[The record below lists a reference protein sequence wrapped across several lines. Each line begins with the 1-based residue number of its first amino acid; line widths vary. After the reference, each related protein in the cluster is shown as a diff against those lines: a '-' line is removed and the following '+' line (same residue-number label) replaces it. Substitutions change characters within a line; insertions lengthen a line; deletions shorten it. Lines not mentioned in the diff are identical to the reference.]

1 MTHQRL
7 LSLKRLIL
15 IPIAITL
22 LAAVACGE
30 ADTPAPVVVR
40 ETVEVTKEV
49 PVVVTKEVVVTQEV
63 QVTKE
68 VVITQ
73 EVQVTKEVV
82 VTQEVQVTVIAQPT
96 PTDPPSLPGISG
108 GSYPI
113 INSGFPAR
121 WDPHL
126 AATLPEI
133 GAISPLYNQV
143 VEFNPVKPDEIIG
156 DLASGW
162 EANDDFT
169 SYVFTIRD
177 GIKWSDGED
186 LTAEDVAFSINRMIE
201 EGEPRPRAGLLR
213 TSTKNAE
220 AIDSSKVRVN
230 LNFPDASFLPFLAVD
245 FMKVV
250 PKHLFDAGTDINVWD
265 NIVGSGPYLP
275 EEIAQGSFSRHTRN
289 PDYFKAGLP
298 YFDEMTVFV
307 FSDPGTAAAAFETD
321 QLLGSTAGIT
331 IDTEGVFELASK
343 LEGKYTLYSTP
354 LNSGTHII
362 SNWTREPWNDW
373 RVLAGLRLAVDQQEI
388 LDAFDAGGT
397 HNYGAPF
404 PVGSWYGS
412 SVPELR
418 RLPGYGGITGS
429 SRTKD
434 QDIADAKALLAQ
446 AGYDPPSELG
456 TITLTVTNI
465 IWFPDVAQLFQE
477 QMRRNLGVDIE
488 LNTVDF
494 STGFGALQNADFDL
508 GVFGYAYNISDPN
521 DYVRAIYGPTA
532 RNYSDWRDDNFLN
545 LFEQQAREPD
555 RERRRLILREMET
568 MLLERS
574 PLIEAFWVNNRYFI
588 SDRIKTAAGSFV
600 PPESIQTVLKQ
611 EHLWLEP

>member
-1 MTHQRL
+1 
-7 LSLKRLIL
+7 
-15 IPIAITL
+15 
-22 LAAVACGE
+22 
-30 ADTPAPVVVR
+30 
-40 ETVEVTKEV
+40 
-49 PVVVTKEVVVTQEV
+49 
-63 QVTKE
+63 
-68 VVITQ
+68 
-73 EVQVTKEVV
+73 
-82 VTQEVQVTVIAQPT
+82 
-96 PTDPPSLPGISG
+96 
-108 GSYPI
+108 
-113 INSGFPAR
+113 
-121 WDPHL
+121 
-126 AATLPEI
+126 
-133 GAISPLYNQV
+133 
-143 VEFNPVKPDEIIG
+143 
-156 DLASGW
+156 
-162 EANDDFT
+162 
-169 SYVFTIRD
+169 
-177 GIKWSDGED
+177 
-186 LTAEDVAFSINRMIE
+186 MIE

-220 AIDSSKVRVN
+220 VIDSNKVRVN
-230 LNFPDASFLPFLAVD
+230 LNFADASFLPFLAVD

-250 PKHLFDAGTDINVWD
+250 PKHLFDAGTDIDVWD

-275 EEIAQGSFSRHTRN
+275 DEIAQGSFTKHTRN

-307 FSDPGTAAAAFETD
+307 FSDPGTAAAAFETG

-331 IDTEGVFELASK
+331 IDTEGIFELARK
-343 LEGKYTLYSTP
+343 LEGEFSLYSTP

-362 SNWTREPWNDW
+362 SNWTRDRWKDW

-404 PVGSWYGS
+404 PVGTWYGS

-418 RLPGYGGITGS
+418 RLPGYGGIEGS
-429 SRTKD
+429 SRTKE
-434 QDIADAKALLAQ
+434 QDIADAKALLAE

-456 TITLTVTNI
+456 TITMTVTNI

-494 STGFGALQNADFDL
+494 ATGFGALQNAEFDL
-508 GVFGYAYNISDPN
+508 GVFAYAYNISDPN

-532 RNYSDWRDDNFLN
+532 RNYSDWRDDDFLA
-545 LFEQQAREPD
+545 LFEEQAKEPD
-555 RERRRLILREMET
+555 REKRRLLLREMET

-574 PLIEAFWVNNRYFI
+574 PLVEIFWVNNRYFI
-588 SDRIKTAAGSFV
+588 SNKIKTEAGSFV

-611 EHLWLEP
+611 EHLWVEP